1 MNNLK
6 QKKKDPHIVIS
17 PIISC
22 SRRTDIPAFLME
34 WVIEKIK
41 TGYVD
46 VTNPFNRNQIYRVS
60 LDPKDVKC
68 WCWWSKNFK
77 EWSKAY
83 NSGQALFDLYQGHYF
98 QFTINSPS
106 ELEGNINISLGERFK
121 QMEWLIENFGILS
134 VNFRFDPIIFYKKK
148 NSNSITSN
156 LGKFNYIIEKI
167 SSLGL
172 TEMIFSFATIY
183 SKVKHRMI
191 SRGFIPIDPPIN
203 KKKEILNKLKK
214 ICEKYNITMKACCQ
228 PDLLDIKG
236 IEQAHCIDAYKIE
249 KIIGEPIPKIRDS
262 GQRKSCGCFKS
273 KDIGGYTG
281 KFRCK
286 HNCDYCYASPAKK

>member
-1 MNNLK
+1 MVK
-6 QKKKDPHIVIS
+6 A

-46 VTNPFNRNQIYRVS
+46 VTNPFNRSQIYRVS

-77 EWSKAY
+77 EWIKAY
-83 NSGQALFDLYQGHYF
+83 HSNQALFDLYKGHYF

-134 VNFRFDPIIFYKKK
+134 VNFRFDPIIFYKKN

-156 LGKFNYIIEKI
+156 LGKFNYIIENV

-183 SKVKHRMI
+183 SKVRHRMI
-191 SRGFIPIDPPIN
+191 SRGFIPIDPPIK
-203 KKKEILNKLKK
+203 KKKEILNKLNKV
-214 ICEKYNITMKACCQ
+214 CEQYNITMKACCQ
-228 PDLLDIKG
+228 PDLLDVKG

-249 KIIGEPIPKIRDS
+249 KIIGESIPKIKDS

-281 KFRCK
+281 IFRCK
-286 HNCDYCYASPAKK
+286 HNCDYCYASPA

>member
-1 MNNLK
+1 MEHTQLVK
-6 QKKKDPHIVIS
+6 S

-34 WVIEKIK
+34 WVIEKINI
-41 TGYVD
+41 GNVE
-46 VTNPFNRNQIYRVS
+46 VINPFNRKQIYRVS

-77 EWSKAY
+77 EWIKAY
-83 NSGQALFDLYQGHYF
+83 HSDQALFDLYKGHSF

-106 ELEGNINISLGERFK
+106 ELEGNINVSLEERFK
-121 QMEWLIENFGILS
+121 QMEWLIESFGNLS
-134 VNFRFDPIIFYKKK
+134 VNFRFDPIIFYRKK
-148 NSNSITSN
+148 NSNSISSN
-156 LGKFNYIIEKI
+156 LDKFTYIIENI

-183 SKVKHRMI
+183 LKVKNRMI
-191 SRGFIPIDPPIN
+191 SRGFIPIDPAIR
-203 KKKEILNKLKK
+203 KKKEILNKLNF

-228 PDLLDIKG
+228 PDLLGIKG

-249 KIIGEPIPKIRDS
+249 KIIGEPIPKIKDS

-281 KFRCK
+281 IFRCK

>member
-1 MNNLK
+1 MEYTQLVK
-6 QKKKDPHIVIS
+6 S

-34 WVIEKIK
+34 WVIEKINI
-41 TGYVD
+41 GNVE
-46 VTNPFNRNQIYRVS
+46 VINPFNRKQIYRVS

-77 EWSKAY
+77 EWIKAY
-83 NSGQALFDLYQGHYF
+83 HSDQALFDLYKGHSF

-106 ELEGNINISLGERFK
+106 ELEGNINVSLEERFK
-121 QMEWLIENFGILS
+121 QMEWLIESFGNLS
-134 VNFRFDPIIFYKKK
+134 VNFRFDPIIFYRKK
-148 NSNSITSN
+148 NSNSISSN
-156 LGKFNYIIEKI
+156 LDKFTYIIENI

-183 SKVKHRMI
+183 SKVKNRMI
-191 SRGFIPIDPPIN
+191 SRGFIPIDPAIR
-203 KKKEILNKLKK
+203 KKKEILNKLNF

-228 PDLLDIKG
+228 PDLLGIKG

-249 KIIGEPIPKIRDS
+249 KIIGEPIPKIKDS

-281 KFRCK
+281 IFRCN